1 MTYRVYTALIA
12 SLSFGALMLAATETV
27 ARSASHGG
35 FISKHSISHSRV
47 AHSLLRHRRDNVGT
61 FWPADGGFYGPSNGE
76 PTADGTP
83 PTSGDVHYTY
93 DVPWDWAH
101 RYPPAVTPSDRP
113 YVPSCPTET
122 LRFPGRDGNEQTVN
136 VTRCY

>member
-12 SLSFGALMLAATETV
+12 SLSFAALMLAANATL

-35 FISKHSISHSRV
+35 FGSKHSISHPRL
-47 AHSLLRHRRDNVGT
+47 AHSLARHRRNNVGT
-61 FWPADGGFYGPSNGE
+61 FWPADEGFYGPSTGE
-76 PTADGTP
+76 PTLDATQP
-83 PTSGDVHYTY
+83 ASGDVHYTY

-101 RYPPAVTPSDRP
+101 RYPPAVAPSDRP

-122 LRFPGRDGNEQTVN
+122 MRFPGRDGNEKTVN